1 MFVLHAVQAQFGDS
15 IILEFGPKNK
25 PRYMLIDGGPPDV
38 FDDDLNEA
46 LDAIVG
52 KGGKLDLLLLS
63 HIDNDHVVGLL
74 DLLAA
79 LQADGANGL
88 PPRVVARKLWHNSF
102 ANTVD
107 TDGQIVQRLQTL
119 MSLASAASVAMPF
132 ADTALLGLVE
142 GQRLRTLAKQ
152 LKIKINPG
160 FTDGLV
166 LVDTAKQPIKFGP
179 LSLQVVGPNKASLAE
194 LRKKWL
200 EWLEK
205 TENDAM
211 NDPTVLANADQSVP
225 NLSSIV
231 VLATCN
237 GKTALLTGD
246 ARGDHLIS
254 GLETAKLLTNGKL
267 HVDLLKVQHHGSN
280 RNATKTFFKNI
291 TADKYLISA
300 NGENDNPDLETLE
313 WIVETAHAA
322 GRPIEIIVTNSTS
335 STKKIK
341 QTHKP
346 SQFGYTL
353 TTRPEADH
361 SIAVALA

>member
-15 IILEFGPKNK
+15 IIVKFGTSNK
-25 PRYMLIDGGPPDV
+25 PRYILIDGGPQDV
-38 FDDDLNEA
+38 FDDDLNDA

-52 KGGKLDLLLLS
+52 QGGKLDLLLLS

-79 LQADGANGL
+79 LQADDASGR
-88 PPRVVARKLWHNSF
+88 PPRVVASKLWHNSF
-102 ANTVD
+102 ARTVD

-119 MSLASAASVAMPF
+119 MSMASAASVAMPF
-132 ADTALLGLVE
+132 ANTALLGLVE
-142 GQRLRTLAKQ
+142 GHRLRTLAKQ
-152 LKIKINPG
+152 LKLKVNLG
-160 FTDGLV
+160 FTDDLILV
-166 LVDTAKQPIKFGP
+166 ETAKQAVKFGP
-179 LSLQVVGPNKASLAE
+179 LTLQVVGPNKANLAE
-194 LRKKWL
+194 LRNKWID
-200 EWLEK
+200 WLEK

-211 NDPTVLANADQSVP
+211 NDPTVLANADRSVP

-231 VLATCN
+231 VLAKCN

-246 ARGDHLIS
+246 ARGDHLVS
-254 GLETAKLLTNGKL
+254 GLETAKLLKNGKL

-300 NGENDNPDLETLE
+300 NGKDDNPDLQTLE

-322 GRPIEIIVTNSTS
+322 GRPIEIIVTNSTP

-346 SQFGYTL
+346 SQFGYKL
-353 TTRPEADH
+353 TTRPTADH